1 MVMVCSRSRALAAA
15 VVALAM
21 AAAPAFAQQRLTNF
35 CVVEVERINQVYFR
49 ESKRAKE
56 YQAFRDLVKQ
66 ELKTMDGE
74 IEELRL
80 KRVEAGRAGN
90 TDESGRLDKQVAAK
104 QAERDTYLKLQEQKR
119 LKMLDDLLSNDRYYR
134 DLTAAIEWVC
144 HQEGYAAAF
153 NLSET
158 HLLWW
163 DSEIDIT
170 DKVIERM
177 GAQ

>member
-1 MVMVCSRSRALAAA
+1 MDGRRWRALAALTL
-15 VVALAM
+15 ALVLL
-21 AAAPAFAQQRLTNF
+21 PLSAFAQQRLTNF
-35 CVVEVERINQVYFR
+35 SVVEVERINQVYFR

-56 YQAFRDLVKQ
+56 YLAFRDLVKQ
-66 ELKTMDGE
+66 ELKTMDAE
-74 IEELRL
+74 IEELKL
-80 KRVEAGRAGN
+80 KRLESGRANN
-90 TDESGRLDKQVAAK
+90 TDESNRIDRQIGSK

-144 HQEGYAAAF
+144 HQEGYAGAF

-158 HLLWW
+158 PLLWW
-163 DSEIDIT
+163 DPDIDIT
-170 DKVIERM
+170 DKVIARM